1 MGVTFSFLQDE
12 RPQGVEGLQVWAE
25 ANQAAANGNPLFK
38 LAVTDEVTTFS
49 LDMYP
54 EDVVPF
60 FPVEDALW
68 VNFQVFRDLPEG
80 DDKGLRVD
88 AVA

>member
-1 MGVTFSFLQDE
+1 M
-12 RPQGVEGLQVWAE
+12 QVWAE
-25 ANQAAANGNPLFK
+25 ANEAAASGNPLFK

-49 LDMYP
+49 FDMNP

-60 FPVEDALW
+60 FPVEDALLAD
-68 VNFQVFRDLPEG
+68 FQVFGDLPEG
-80 DDKGLRVD
+80 NNKGLRVD

>member
-1 MGVTFSFLQDE
+1 M
-12 RPQGVEGLQVWAE
+12 QVWAE
-25 ANQAAANGNPLFK
+25 ANQAAASGEPLFK
-38 LAVTDEVTTFS
+38 LAVTDEVTAFS
-49 LDMYP
+49 LDMNP

-60 FPVEDALW
+60 FPVEDALLA
-68 VNFQVFRDLPEG
+68 NFQMFGDLPDG